1 MKKKSAVTFAAF
13 FYCLIALAQ
22 QPSIVT
28 NRTDTVALY
37 KETIFNTARFLRFQE
52 NSLKFNGDGYGIDV
66 PGLTYTFTL
75 SKNTL
80 IQISETVRFTTTA
93 CAFCPGGSQEAW
105 FKNSIVIDREKFAT
119 FDYMGN
125 NIKSGTSGGTVLA
138 QLGPGTHTIKVHV
151 GVNENSGDAFIYGY
165 DREMGNR
172 TFMSLLFFSE

>member
-1 MKKKSAVTFAAF
+1 MKKKPVLFAAIICCF
-13 FYCLIALAQ
+13 LNAKAQ

-28 NRTDTVALY
+28 NRTDTAALY
-37 KETIFNTARFLRFQE
+37 KETIFNTARFLRFGE
-52 NSLKFNGDGYGIDV
+52 SSLKFNGEGYGIDV

-75 SKNTL
+75 SKNTV

-138 QLGPGTHTIKVHV
+138 QLGPGTHTIKIHV
-151 GVNENSGDAFIYGY
+151 GVSENSGDAFIYGY